1 MAQITSAMAAKCLR
15 KLNEEH
21 DALLQK
27 EKKSDTYTVSVQE
40 KPEDVRPEY
49 DYAAVQL
56 QLREL
61 EDKIRKVK
69 YAINQFNLTQ
79 DIPEFNMTIDQML
92 IYIPQL
98 TARKNKLNRMRSRLP
113 KERVQGGMSR
123 MSGIVEYEFCIGY
136 QSGRR
141 CDQGLVCTGR
151 GNMPLLHALSKP
163 ERTVDVESVLC
174 APSACP

>member
-1 MAQITSAMAAKCLR
+1 MAQITSAMAAKYLR

-40 KPEDVRPEY
+40 KPEDIRPEY

-61 EDKIRKVK
+61 EDKIRKIK
-69 YAINQFNLTQ
+69 HAINQFNLTQ
-79 DIPEFNMTIDQML
+79 DVPGFNMTIDQML

-113 KERVQGGMSR
+113 VTR
-123 MSGIVEYEFCIGY
+123 MN
-136 QSGRR
+136 R
-141 CDQGLVCTGR
+141 
-151 GNMPLLHALSKP
+151 M
-163 ERTVDVESVLC
+163 
-174 APSACP
+174 

>member
-1 MAQITSAMAAKCLR
+1 MAQITSAMAAKYLR

-27 EKKSDTYTVSVQE
+27 EKKSATYTVSVQE

-49 DYAAVQL
+49 DYAAVQF

-69 YAINQFNLTQ
+69 HAINQFNLTQ
-79 DIPEFNMTIDQML
+79 DVPGFNMTIDQML
-92 IYIPQL
+92 VYIPQL
-98 TARKNKLNRMRSRLP
+98 TARKNKLNRLRSRLP

-123 MSGIVEYEFCIGY
+123 MSGIVEYEYSNYDIKQAETDY
-136 QSGRR
+136 TVVSDELAKAQ
-141 CDQGLVCTGR
+141 
-151 GNMPLLHALSKP
+151 NALDAINAS
-163 ERTVDVESVLC
+163 VAFFVEIE
-174 APSACP
+174 

>member
-1 MAQITSAMAAKCLR
+1 MAQITSAMAAKYLR

-40 KPEDVRPEY
+40 KPEDVCPEY

-69 YAINQFNLTQ
+69 HAINQFNLTQ

-92 IYIPQL
+92 IYIP
-98 TARKNKLNRMRSRLP
+98 
-113 KERVQGGMSR
+113 
-123 MSGIVEYEFCIGY
+123 
-136 QSGRR
+136 
-141 CDQGLVCTGR
+141 
-151 GNMPLLHALSKP
+151 
-163 ERTVDVESVLC
+163 
-174 APSACP
+174 

>member
-1 MAQITSAMAAKCLR
+1 MPCCK
-15 KLNEEH
+15 K
-21 DALLQK
+21 
-27 EKKSDTYTVSVQE
+27 KKSDTYTVSVQE
-40 KPEDVRPEY
+40 KPEDVCPEY

-69 YAINQFNLTQ
+69 HAINQFNLTH

-123 MSGIVEYEFCIGY
+123 MSGIVEYEYSNYDIKQAEADY
-136 QSGRR
+136 AAISDELARAQ
-141 CDQGLVCTGR
+141 
-151 GNMPLLHALSKP
+151 NALDAVNASV
-163 ERTVDVESVLC
+163 TFSVEIE
-174 APSACP
+174 

>member
-1 MAQITSAMAAKCLR
+1 MAQITSAMAAKYLR

-21 DALLQK
+21 DALMQK

-49 DYAAVQL
+49 DYAAVQF

-69 YAINQFNLTQ
+69 HAINQFNLTQ
-79 DIPEFNMTIDQML
+79 DVPGFNMTIDQML

-98 TARKNKLNRMRSRLP
+98 TARKNKLNRMRSRLL

-123 MSGIVEYEFCIGY
+123 MSGIVEYKYSNYDIKQAEAGY
-136 QSGRR
+136 AEVSDELTRAQ
-141 CDQGLVCTGR
+141 
-151 GNMPLLHALSKP
+151 NALDAINAS
-163 ERTVDVESVLC
+163 VAFSVEIE
-174 APSACP
+174 

>member
-1 MAQITSAMAAKCLR
+1 MAQITSAMAAKYLR

-49 DYAAVQL
+49 DYAAEQF

-69 YAINQFNLTQ
+69 HAINRFNLTQ
-79 DIPEFNMTIDQML
+79 NVPGFNMTIDQML

-98 TARKNKLNRMRSRLP
+98 TARKNKLNPYAQPFAEGACAGRHESDVRHRGIRIQQLRYQAGRSRL
-113 KERVQGGMSR
+113 
-123 MSGIVEYEFCIGY
+123 C
-136 QSGRR
+136 
-141 CDQGLVCTGR
+141 R
-151 GNMPLLHALSKP
+151 GFG
-163 ERTVDVESVLC
+163 
-174 APSACP
+174 